1 MKKSLKECAS
11 FFRKNKEYIKIFE
24 TFKRKYLL
32 KGKIEGRVLI
42 KNPSKEERIAIQSLL
57 SFKNFENENI
67 SFSIKDF
74 QRGLKEAEFEV
85 DNLTNLIN
93 EYYGEEIKTKKEL
106 STIESENISNFFLEL
121 ERRFIQ
127 DDENI
132 EEEFIDRY
140 LNIIKENYFDKGKL
154 KSIEN
159 EINKLYYCG
168 KAIYN
173 RKKANDFIKIAFLGQ
188 KITNNPHYFDK
199 GTPEGELLLKFL
211 ALYNDIKIN
220 SDLTKVEQDLE
231 IYYTSKI
238 DVNGISNYTT
248 AYGIHLYNEDGENL
262 AYKEFV
268 KSNQMY
274 NIPLEHLKYI
284 VKATSDSKKVFI
296 VENEMV
302 FIEIYEYFKNI
313 KNISLICTSGQLK
326 ISSLI
331 LLELLIKENYEI
343 YYSGDLDPEG
353 IGILYKIIQK
363 SNNKIIPWRMDIE
376 TYSILNSEKN
386 KTLISESRLK
396 QLDSINDTRIEK
408 LIEAIK
414 KEKKACYQESFTNL
428 LIEDIKKF

>member
-1 MKKSLKECAS
+1 MNKSLKECAI
-11 FFRKNKEYIKIFE
+11 FFRKNKEYSKIFE
-24 TFKRKYLL
+24 SFKRKYLS
-32 KGKIEGRVLI
+32 KGKIEGRILI
-42 KNPSKEERIAIQSLL
+42 KNPSKEEKIAIQSLL

-67 SFSIKDF
+67 SFTIKDF
-74 QRGLKEAEFEV
+74 QRGLEEADFEV
-85 DNLTNLIN
+85 NDLITLTN
-93 EYYGEEIKTKKEL
+93 EYYGKELKTKEEL
-106 STIESENISNFFLEL
+106 HFIESENISNFFLKL
-121 ERRFIQ
+121 ERKFIQ
-127 DDENI
+127 DNENI
-132 EEEFIDRY
+132 EKEFIDKY
-140 LNIIKENYFDKGKL
+140 IKIIKENYFDKGKL
-154 KSIEN
+154 KFVEN

-173 RKKANDFIKIAFLGQ
+173 RKKAKNFIKIAFLGQ

-199 GTPEGELLLKFL
+199 GNPEGELLLKFL
-211 ALYNDIKIN
+211 SLYNNIKIN
-220 SDLTKVEQDLE
+220 SALTKVEQDLE

-248 AYGIHLYNEDGENL
+248 AYGIHLYNENGENL
-262 AYKEFV
+262 AYKEFI

-284 VKATSDSKKVFI
+284 VKATSDSKKIFI

-363 SNNKIIPWRMDIE
+363 SNNKIIPWRMNVE

-408 LIEAIK
+408 LIETIK
-414 KEKKACYQESFTNL
+414 KKKKACYQESFTNL
-428 LIEDIKKF
+428 LIEDIKNF